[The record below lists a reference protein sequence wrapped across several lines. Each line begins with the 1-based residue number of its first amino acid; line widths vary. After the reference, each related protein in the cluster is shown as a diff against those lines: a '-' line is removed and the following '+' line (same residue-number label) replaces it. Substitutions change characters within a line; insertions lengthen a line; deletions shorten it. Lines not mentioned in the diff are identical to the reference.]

1 MDILKEF
8 IRIVDCLNAHSI
20 DYALCGGLAV
30 ALYGY
35 PRFTGDIDILL
46 LRDDL
51 PRVKEALKTVD
62 YSIAAGPFPFDSGTT
77 KAREVHRISRIEE
90 GEVFTLDI
98 LIVNDILRDAWKGRE
113 KYDLEGREIRIVS
126 RSGLL
131 AMKAL
136 AGRDQDRLDIQKL
149 EEMAHDRDE
158 R

>member
-8 IRIVDCLNAHSI
+8 IRIVDCLNAQGI

-30 ALYGY
+30 ALHGY

-51 PRVKEALKTVD
+51 PSVKEALKSID
-62 YSIAAGPFPFDSGTT
+62 YSIAAGPFPFDSGTA
-77 KAREVHRISRIEE
+77 KAREVHRISKIE
-90 GEVFTLDI
+90 GGDVFSLDL
-98 LIVNDILRDAWKGRE
+98 LIVNDILRDVWKGRE

-136 AGRDQDRLDIQKL
+136 AGRDQDRLDIKKL
-149 EEMAHDRDE
+149 EETARDRE
-158 R
+158 NR